1 MSDAPI
7 TVIFQTFQRTDYA
20 LATIAAARANL
31 RYSDLRW
38 YVADDGSTRE
48 HLYQVVRAIVGLD
61 HIDLSESYDHLGL
74 LGFHSERT
82 SYGRNTNR
90 AIAAAMDASPLYL
103 PLEDDWVLQEPLDL
117 WRYADL
123 LMTTEDIGMVRMGYL
138 NAGLT
143 GKLEA
148 IRDSLYWRLDDKE
161 GRDRSFYAFTGHPSL
176 RHRRY
181 HETHGLYP
189 EGWQPGDTENSY
201 AAQYSAGKGA
211 DIVWPAALSVAGPF
225 GHIGAV
231 QSYSW
236 NGGVP
241 IG

>member
-7 TVIFQTFQRTDYA
+7 TIIFQTYSRTSYA
-20 LATIAAARANL
+20 LATIAAAKVHL

-38 YVADDGSTRE
+38 YVADDGSERGHVE
-48 HLYQVVRAIVGLD
+48 AVLEAVGPVV
-61 HIDLSESYDHLGL
+61 
-74 LGFHSERT
+74 GFHSERT
-82 SYGRNTNR
+82 SYGMNTNR
-90 AIAAAMDASPLYL
+90 AIAAAMEISPLYF
-103 PLEDDWVLQEPLDL
+103 PLEDDWILQEPLDL
-117 WRYADL
+117 WPYADL
-123 LMTTEDIGMVRMGYL
+123 LLSTEDIGMVRMGYL

-148 IRDSLYWRLDDKE
+148 IREALYWRLDDTA
-161 GRDRSFYAFTGHPSL
+161 GRDTSRYAFTGHPSL

-181 HETHGLYP
+181 HEAHGLYP
-189 EGWQPGDTENSY
+189 EGWQPGDTENAY
-201 AAQYSAGKGA
+201 AMQYSIGKGA
-211 DIVWPAALSVAGPF
+211 DIVWPAALGIAGPF

-231 QSYSW
+231 KSYEW

>member
-7 TVIFQTFQRTDYA
+7 VIIFQTYARTDYA
-20 LATIAAARANL
+20 LATIAAAKANL

-38 YVADDGSTRE
+38 YVADDGSAPE
-48 HLYQVVRAIVGLD
+48 HVDAVLTAIGD
-61 HIDLSESYDHLGL
+61 PI
-74 LGFHSERT
+74 GFHSERT

-90 AIAAAMDASPLYL
+90 AIAAAMEISSLYFC
-103 PLEDDWVLQEPLDL
+103 LEDDWILQEPFDL

-123 LMTTEDIGMVRMGYL
+123 LLSVEDIGMVRLGYL

-143 GKLEA
+143 GTLEGL
-148 IRDSLYWRLDDKE
+148 RDQLYWRLDDTG

-189 EGWQPGDTENSY
+189 EGWQPGETENLY
-201 AAQYSAGKGA
+201 ASQYARGRGA
-211 DIVWPAALSVAGPF
+211 DIVWPAALGIAGPF

-231 QSYSW
+231 KSYSW
-236 NGGVP
+236 NGGMP
-241 IG
+241 L